1 MSDTPLRLVELI
13 RGATL
18 SQSTSFAEL
27 IPHLVGEELIDV
39 DFVEGFWVLTLNKNA
54 SIVGF
59 NSNSNSNSNSINSL
73 PFFLHI

>member
-54 SIVGF
+54 SIVSF
-59 NSNSNSNSNSINSL
+59 DVISIS
-73 PFFLHI
+73 ISISI